1 MDNILKQIDNFK
13 KQNDCMESAFKNKN
27 IQFTKLSIDSVD
39 IKAETELQSTPCS
52 TAQSVTWEPQNEDP
66 TRAEASRQLL
76 ITYTWDSIYIYYIIY
91 ICSLHDQWSYW

>member
-39 IKAETELQSTPCS
+39 IKTETELELLKTYNEYLKGISKNNRPP
-52 TAQSVTWEPQNEDP
+52 PQE
-66 TRAEASRQLL
+66 
-76 ITYTWDSIYIYYIIY
+76 
-91 ICSLHDQWSYW
+91 

>member
-1 MDNILKQIDNFK
+1 MGYEYSYKCL
-13 KQNDCMESAFKNKN
+13 SS
-27 IQFTKLSIDSVD
+27 FTICSSSTKITSI